1 MANVQISQLPA
12 AGAITGTE
20 LVPVVQNGVTV
31 QTTTGAIAA
40 SPSQTQTFLTKNLEP
55 SLPNSRYL
63 STNTGLSIT
72 DGGAQSYL
80 RLNLNGASGSLESAS
95 TGMIAKTS
103 GATVASRTLS
113 TSGLGL
119 SVTNGDGVSG
129 NPTFQLTGVAA
140 AVAAASGTGMLAI
153 VGGTTIA
160 GRQIYGTANQIGV
173 VNGDG
178 GAGSP
183 TISIVSD
190 PTIPGTGGMTVPK
203 GTDAQ
208 QPAGVTG
215 QIRYNTTTGVFE
227 GFTAGT
233 WQAFSQSNG
242 VTTFDGGTTGLTP
255 ALPTN
260 GAISLGGT
268 LVVANGGTGANT
280 LSGYLKGNGTSA
292 VTGVASIPSTDITGL
307 GTMSTQNANAVAI
320 TGGTISGLSAP
331 IAVASGGTGATTLT
345 GYVKGTGTSA
355 LTASATI
362 PNTDITGLGTMST
375 QSASFVAISG
385 GAINGTTIGSIT
397 PAAGSFT
404 SLASTSATVNSDA
417 VTTNTAS
424 QTITNKT
431 ISGASNTISNIGN
444 SSLTNS
450 AITINGNSVS
460 LGGSTTV
467 TATASNA
474 LTIGTGLSGTSYNGS
489 TPVTVAIDSTVATLA
504 GSQTLTNKTLTSP
517 SVNTPILSGGTINNA
532 IIGATVPAAGTFTS
546 VTMTTGTIT
555 TAPSTGNDIVNKTY
569 VDGISAGL
577 NFHQS
582 CRLATTTALPANTYN
597 NGASGVGATL
607 TANANGAL
615 SVDGTLTVAGNR
627 VLVKNEA
634 AGANNGVYTVTQV
647 GTAGTPYILTRAT
660 DYNTAGTGV
669 NQIDAGDFF
678 LVTAGAT
685 NANTSWV
692 QQTPL
697 PITVGTTAI
706 VFQQFGAP
714 ITYSAGTGLTESPS
728 YTFNIGNTGVT
739 ANTYGSASSVPQ
751 IGVNAQGQITSASNV
766 AIAINGNQITS
777 GTVGSTYI
785 SGAYG
790 NITGVG
796 TLASGT
802 WNASTIGV
810 AYGGTGATTLTG
822 YVKGSGTSALT
833 ASATIP
839 NTDISGLGTM
849 STQNANSVTITG
861 GTVNGTVIGGTTAA
875 AGSFTTVTATGGISG
890 GTF

>member
-40 SPSQTQTFLTKNLEP
+40 SPSQTQTFLTKNQEP

-63 STNTGLSIT
+63 STDTGLAIT

-80 RLNLNGASGSLESAS
+80 RLSLSGASGSLESAS

-103 GATVASRTLS
+103 GTTVASRTLS

-160 GRQIYGTANQIGV
+160 GRQILGTANQINV
-173 VNGDG
+173 ANGDG
-178 GAGSP
+178 SNSP
-183 TISIVSD
+183 VISIVSD
-190 PTIPGTGGMTVPK
+190 PTIPGTGGMTIPK
-203 GTDAQ
+203 GTVAQ
-208 QPAGVTG
+208 QPVGVTG
-215 QIRYNTTTGVFE
+215 QMRYNTTSGVFE
-227 GFTAGT
+227 GYTAGS
-233 WQAFSQSNG
+233 WLAFAQGNG

-260 GAISLGGT
+260 GVVSLGGT

-292 VTGVASIPSTDITGL
+292 FTGVATIPNTDITGL

-331 IAVASGGTGATTLT
+331 IAVASGGTGAATLT

-385 GAINGTTIGSIT
+385 GAINGTTIG
-397 PAAGSFT
+397 
-404 SLASTSATVNSDA
+404 
-417 VTTNTAS
+417 
-424 QTITNKT
+424 
-431 ISGASNTISNIGN
+431 
-444 SSLTNS
+444 
-450 AITINGNSVS
+450 AIT
-460 LGGSTTV
+460 
-467 TATASNA
+467 
-474 LTIGTGLSGTSYNGS
+474 
-489 TPVTVAIDSTVATLA
+489 
-504 GSQTLTNKTLTSP
+504 
-517 SVNTPILSGGTINNA
+517 
-532 IIGATVPAAGTFTS
+532 PAAGTFTTVNATSGTLGS
-546 VTMTTGTIT
+546 VALTTGTIT
-555 TAPSTGNDIVNKTY
+555 TAPSGGNDIVNKTY
-569 VDGISAGL
+569 ADALAGGL
-577 NFHQS
+577 SFHEA
-582 CRLATTTALPANTYN
+582 CRLATTAALPANTYN
-597 NGASGVGATL
+597 NGAFGVGATL

-615 SVDGTLTVAGNR
+615 SVDSTLTVAGNR
-627 VLVKNEA
+627 ILVKNEA
-634 AGANNGVYTVTQV
+634 AGANNGVYVVTQV

-660 DYNTAGTGV
+660 DFDTAGTGV
-669 NQIDAGDFF
+669 NQINAGDFF
-678 LVTAGAT
+678 LITAGTA

-692 QQTPL
+692 QQTLL
-697 PITVGTTAI
+697 PITVGITSI

-751 IGVNAQGQITSASNV
+751 VIVNAQGQITSASSV
-766 AIAINGNQITS
+766 AIAIAASQITS
-777 GTVGSTYI
+777 GT
-785 SGAYG
+785 
-790 NITGVG
+790 
-796 TLASGT
+796 LP
-802 WNASTIGV
+802 V
-810 AYGGTGATTLTG
+810 ANGGTGAATLTG

-849 STQNANSVTITG
+849 STQNASSVTITG
-861 GTVNGTVIGGTTAA
+861 GTVDGTVIGGTTAA

>member
-40 SPSQTQTFLTKNLEP
+40 SPAQTQTFLTKNQEP

-72 DGGAQSYL
+72 DGGSQSYL
-80 RLNLNGASGSLESAS
+80 RLNLNGASGSLETAS
-95 TGMIAKTS
+95 TGMIAKT
-103 GATVASRTLS
+103 GGTTVAARTLS

-119 SVTNGDGVSG
+119 SVTDGDGVSG

-140 AVAAASGTGMLAI
+140 AIAGASGTGMLAI
-153 VGGTTIA
+153 VGGSTIA
-160 GRQIYGTANQIGV
+160 GRQIYGTANQINV

-178 GAGSP
+178 GSGSP

-190 PTIPGTGGMTVPK
+190 PTIPGTGGMTIPK
-203 GTDAQ
+203 GTVAQ

-215 QIRYNTTTGVFE
+215 QIRFNTTTGVFE
-227 GFTAGT
+227 GYTAGT
-233 WQAFSQSNG
+233 WLAFAQGNG

-255 ALPTN
+255 VLPTN
-260 GAISLGGT
+260 GSISLGGT

-292 VTGVASIPSTDITGL
+292 FTSVATIPSTDITGL
-307 GTMSTQNANAVAI
+307 GTMSTQNANNVAI
-320 TGGTISGLSAP
+320 TGGTISGLSSP
-331 IAVASGGTGATTLT
+331 IAVDSGGTGAATLT

-385 GAINGTTIGSIT
+385 GAINGTTIGAIT
-397 PAAGSFT
+397 PAASTFT
-404 SLASTSATVNSDA
+404 TVN
-417 VTTNTAS
+417 
-424 QTITNKT
+424 
-431 ISGASNTISNIGN
+431 
-444 SSLTNS
+444 
-450 AITINGNSVS
+450 
-460 LGGSTTV
+460 
-467 TATASNA
+467 AT
-474 LTIGTGLSGTSYNGS
+474 SGTLGS
-489 TPVTVAIDSTVATLA
+489 VAL
-504 GSQTLTNKTLTSP
+504 
-517 SVNTPILSGGTINNA
+517 
-532 IIGATVPAAGTFTS
+532 
-546 VTMTTGTIT
+546 TTGTIT
-555 TAPSTGNDIVNKTY
+555 TTPSSGNDIVNKTY
-569 VDGISAGL
+569 ADGLAGGL
-577 NFHQS
+577 NFHEA
-582 CRLATTTALPANTYN
+582 CRLATATALPANTYN
-597 NGASGVGATL
+597 NGAFGVGATL

-615 SVDGTLTVAGNR
+615 SVDGTLTVVGNR
-627 VLVKNEA
+627 ILVKNEA

-660 DYNTAGTGV
+660 DFDTAGTGV

-678 LVTAGAT
+678 LVTAGTA

-697 PITVGTTAI
+697 PITVGITSI

-751 IGVNAQGQITSASNV
+751 VIVNAQGQITSASNV
-766 AIAINGNQITS
+766 AIAIAN
-777 GTVGSTYI
+777 
-785 SGAYG
+785 
-790 NITGVG
+790 
-796 TLASGT
+796 
-802 WNASTIGV
+802 
-810 AYGGTGATTLTG
+810 
-822 YVKGSGTSALT
+822 T
-833 ASATIP
+833 AV
-839 NTDISGLGTM
+839 SGLGTM

-861 GTVNGTVIGGTTAA
+861 GTVDGTVIGGTTAA
-875 AGSFTTVTATGGISG
+875 AGSFTTVTATSGISG

>member
-40 SPSQTQTFLTKNLEP
+40 SPSQTQTFLTKNQEP

-63 STNTGLSIT
+63 STNTGLAIT
-72 DGGAQSYL
+72 DGGVQSYL
-80 RLNLNGASGSLESAS
+80 RLSLSGASGSLESAS
-95 TGMIAKTS
+95 TGIIAKTS
-103 GATVASRTLS
+103 GTTVASRTLS

-129 NPTFQLTGVAA
+129 NPTFQLTGIAA

-160 GRQIYGTANQIGV
+160 GRQIYGTANQIDV
-173 VNGDG
+173 ANGDG
-178 GAGSP
+178 SNSP
-183 TISIVSD
+183 VISIVSN
-190 PTIPGTGGMTVPK
+190 PTIPGTGGMTIPK
-203 GTDAQ
+203 GTIAQ
-208 QPAGVTG
+208 QPVGVTG
-215 QIRYNTTTGVFE
+215 QIRYNTTNGVFE
-227 GFTAGT
+227 GYTAGT
-233 WQAFSQSNG
+233 WLAFAQGNG

-292 VTGVASIPSTDITGL
+292 FTGVATIPNTDITGL

-331 IAVASGGTGATTLT
+331 IAVASGGTGAATLT

-385 GAINGTTIGSIT
+385 GAINGTTIG
-397 PAAGSFT
+397 
-404 SLASTSATVNSDA
+404 
-417 VTTNTAS
+417 
-424 QTITNKT
+424 
-431 ISGASNTISNIGN
+431 
-444 SSLTNS
+444 
-450 AITINGNSVS
+450 AIT
-460 LGGSTTV
+460 
-467 TATASNA
+467 
-474 LTIGTGLSGTSYNGS
+474 
-489 TPVTVAIDSTVATLA
+489 
-504 GSQTLTNKTLTSP
+504 
-517 SVNTPILSGGTINNA
+517 
-532 IIGATVPAAGTFTS
+532 PAAGTFTTVGATSGTLGS
-546 VTMTTGTIT
+546 VALTTGTIT
-555 TAPSTGNDIVNKTY
+555 TAPSGGNDIVNKTY

-577 NFHQS
+577 NFHQA
-582 CRLATTTALPANTYN
+582 CRLATTAALPANTYN
-597 NGASGVGATL
+597 NGAFGVGATL

-678 LVTAGAT
+678 LITAGTA

-697 PITVGTTAI
+697 PITVGITSI

-751 IGVNAQGQITSASNV
+751 VIVNAQGQITSASSV
-766 AIAINGNQITS
+766 AIAIAN
-777 GTVGSTYI
+777 
-785 SGAYG
+785 
-790 NITGVG
+790 
-796 TLASGT
+796 
-802 WNASTIGV
+802 
-810 AYGGTGATTLTG
+810 
-822 YVKGSGTSALT
+822 T
-833 ASATIP
+833 AV
-839 NTDISGLGTM
+839 SGLGTM

-861 GTVNGTVIGGTTAA
+861 GTVDGTVIGGTTAA

>member
-1 MANVQISQLPA
+1 MSAQVTIAQLPT
-12 AGAITGTE
+12 AGAITGSE

-31 QTTTGAIAA
+31 QTTTGAIAG
-40 SPSQTQTFLTKNLEP
+40 SPTQTYTYLTVNQTP
-55 SLPNSRYL
+55 QLPNSRYVGA
-63 STNTGLSIT
+63 TNGLALT
-72 DGGAQSYL
+72 DGGAQGL
-80 RLNLNGASGSLESAS
+80 LNITTTGALSSLVSSGTGLQVKTSSTSITGRSVASSGS
-95 TGMIAKTS
+95 G
-103 GATVASRTLS
+103 V
-113 TSGLGL
+113 
-119 SVTNGDGVSG
+119 SVTNGDGIAGDPTVSLTGQVQSLANLSG
-129 NPTFQLTGVAA
+129 NGLMTISSGGVLN
-140 AVAAASGTGMLAI
+140 AVS
-153 VGGTTIA
+153 VV
-160 GRQIYGTANQIGV
+160 GTANQIAV
-173 VNGDG
+173 TNGNGIG
-178 GAGSP
+178 GAP
-183 TISIVSD
+183 TIAISNDVIL
-190 PTIPGTGGMTVPK
+190 PGTGAATLPK
-203 GTDAQ
+203 GTDVQ
-208 QPAGVTG
+208 RPVGVTG
-215 QIRYNTTTGVFE
+215 QIRFNTTTGVFE
-227 GFTAGT
+227 GFTAGS
-233 WQAFSQSNG
+233 WLAFAQGNG

-255 ALPTN
+255 VLPTN

-292 VTGVASIPSTDITGL
+292 FTGVATIPSTDITGL

-331 IAVASGGTGATTLT
+331 IAVASGGTGAATLT

-385 GAINGTTIGSIT
+385 GAINGTTIGAIT
-397 PAAGSFT
+397 PAAS
-404 SLASTSATVNSDA
+404 
-417 VTTNTAS
+417 
-424 QTITNKT
+424 
-431 ISGASNTISNIGN
+431 
-444 SSLTNS
+444 
-450 AITINGNSVS
+450 
-460 LGGSTTV
+460 
-467 TATASNA
+467 
-474 LTIGTGLSGTSYNGS
+474 
-489 TPVTVAIDSTVATLA
+489 
-504 GSQTLTNKTLTSP
+504 
-517 SVNTPILSGGTINNA
+517 
-532 IIGATVPAAGTFTS
+532 TFTS
-546 VTMTTGTIT
+546 VNATSGTLGSVALTTGTIT
-555 TAPSTGNDIVNKTY
+555 TTPSSGNDIVNKTY
-569 VDGISAGL
+569 ADGIAGGL
-577 NFHQS
+577 NFHQA
-582 CRLATTTALPANTYN
+582 CRLATTAALPANTYN
-597 NGASGVGATL
+597 NGAFGVGATL

-627 VLVKNEA
+627 ILVKNEA
-634 AGANNGVYTVTQV
+634 APANNGVYTVTQV

-678 LVTAGAT
+678 LITAGTA

-697 PITVGTTAI
+697 PITVGITSI

-751 IGVNAQGQITSASNV
+751 VIVNAQGQITSASNV
-766 AIAINGNQITS
+766 AIAIAASQITS
-777 GTVGSTYI
+777 GT
-785 SGAYG
+785 
-790 NITGVG
+790 
-796 TLASGT
+796 LP
-802 WNASTIGV
+802 V
-810 AYGGTGATTLTG
+810 ANGGTGAATLTG

-861 GTVNGTVIGGTTAA
+861 GTVDGTVIGGTTAA

>member
-40 SPSQTQTFLTKNLEP
+40 SPAQTQTFLTKNQEP

-72 DGGAQSYL
+72 DGGSQSYL
-80 RLNLNGASGSLESAS
+80 RLNLNGASGSLETAS

-103 GATVASRTLS
+103 GTTVAARTLS

-119 SVTNGDGVSG
+119 SVTDGDGVSG

-140 AVAAASGTGMLAI
+140 AIAGASGTGMLAI
-153 VGGTTIA
+153 VGGSTIA
-160 GRQIYGTANQIGV
+160 GRQIYGTANQINV

-178 GAGSP
+178 GSGSP

-190 PTIPGTGGMTVPK
+190 PTIPGTGGMTIPK
-203 GTDAQ
+203 GTIAQ
-208 QPAGVTG
+208 QPVGVTG
-215 QIRYNTTTGVFE
+215 QIRFNTTTGVFE
-227 GFTAGT
+227 GYTAGT
-233 WQAFSQSNG
+233 WLAFAQGNG

-255 ALPTN
+255 VLPTN

-292 VTGVASIPSTDITGL
+292 FTGVATIPSTDITGL
-307 GTMSTQNANAVAI
+307 GTMSTQNANNVAI
-320 TGGTISGLSAP
+320 TGGTISGLSSP
-331 IAVASGGTGATTLT
+331 IAVASGGTGAATLT

-385 GAINGTTIGSIT
+385 GAINGTTIGAIT
-397 PAAGSFT
+397 PAASTFT
-404 SLASTSATVNSDA
+404 TVN
-417 VTTNTAS
+417 
-424 QTITNKT
+424 
-431 ISGASNTISNIGN
+431 
-444 SSLTNS
+444 
-450 AITINGNSVS
+450 
-460 LGGSTTV
+460 
-467 TATASNA
+467 AT
-474 LTIGTGLSGTSYNGS
+474 SGTLGS
-489 TPVTVAIDSTVATLA
+489 VAL
-504 GSQTLTNKTLTSP
+504 
-517 SVNTPILSGGTINNA
+517 
-532 IIGATVPAAGTFTS
+532 
-546 VTMTTGTIT
+546 TTGTIT
-555 TAPSTGNDIVNKTY
+555 TTPSSGNDIVNKTY
-569 VDGISAGL
+569 ADGLAGGL
-577 NFHQS
+577 NFHQA
-582 CRLATTTALPANTYN
+582 CRLATATALPANTYN
-597 NGASGVGATL
+597 NGAFGVGATL

-615 SVDGTLTVAGNR
+615 TVDGTLSVAGDR
-627 VLVKNEA
+627 ILVKNEA
-634 AGANNGVYTVTQV
+634 AGANNGVYVVTQV

-660 DYNTAGTGV
+660 DFDTAGTGV

-678 LVTAGAT
+678 LITAGTANT
-685 NANTSWV
+685 NTSWV

-697 PITVGTTAI
+697 PITVGITSI

-751 IGVNAQGQITSASNV
+751 VIVNAQGQITSASNV
-766 AIAINGNQITS
+766 AIAIAN
-777 GTVGSTYI
+777 
-785 SGAYG
+785 
-790 NITGVG
+790 
-796 TLASGT
+796 
-802 WNASTIGV
+802 
-810 AYGGTGATTLTG
+810 
-822 YVKGSGTSALT
+822 T
-833 ASATIP
+833 AV
-839 NTDISGLGTM
+839 SGLGTM

-861 GTVNGTVIGGTTAA
+861 GTVDGTVIGGTTAA
-875 AGSFTTVTATGGISG
+875 AGSFTTVTATSGISG

>member
-1 MANVQISQLPA
+1 
-12 AGAITGTE
+12 
-20 LVPVVQNGVTV
+20 
-31 QTTTGAIAA
+31 
-40 SPSQTQTFLTKNLEP
+40 
-55 SLPNSRYL
+55 
-63 STNTGLSIT
+63 
-72 DGGAQSYL
+72 
-80 RLNLNGASGSLESAS
+80 
-95 TGMIAKTS
+95 MIAKTS
-103 GATVASRTLS
+103 GTTVASRTLS

-129 NPTFQLTGVAA
+129 NPTFQLTGIAA

-160 GRQIYGTANQIGV
+160 GRQIYGTANQIDV

-190 PTIPGTGGMTVPK
+190 PTIPGTGGMTIPK
-203 GTDAQ
+203 GTVGQ

-215 QIRYNTTTGVFE
+215 QIRYNTTSGVFE
-227 GFTAGT
+227 GYTSGT
-233 WQAFSQSNG
+233 WLAFAQGNG

-260 GAISLGGT
+260 GVVSLGGT

-331 IAVASGGTGATTLT
+331 IAVASGGTGAATLT

-385 GAINGTTIGSIT
+385 GAINGTTIG
-397 PAAGSFT
+397 
-404 SLASTSATVNSDA
+404 
-417 VTTNTAS
+417 
-424 QTITNKT
+424 
-431 ISGASNTISNIGN
+431 
-444 SSLTNS
+444 
-450 AITINGNSVS
+450 AIT
-460 LGGSTTV
+460 
-467 TATASNA
+467 
-474 LTIGTGLSGTSYNGS
+474 
-489 TPVTVAIDSTVATLA
+489 
-504 GSQTLTNKTLTSP
+504 
-517 SVNTPILSGGTINNA
+517 
-532 IIGATVPAAGTFTS
+532 PAAGTFTTVNATSGTLGS
-546 VTMTTGTIT
+546 VALTTGTIT
-555 TAPSTGNDIVNKTY
+555 TAPSGGNDIVNKTY

-577 NFHQS
+577 NFHQA
-582 CRLATTTALPANTYN
+582 CRLATTAALPANTYN
-597 NGASGVGATL
+597 NGAFGVGATL

-634 AGANNGVYTVTQV
+634 ASANNGVYTVTQV
-647 GTAGTPYILTRAT
+647 GTAGTPYILTRTT
-660 DYNTAGTGV
+660 DYNTAGAGV

-678 LVTAGAT
+678 LITAGTA

-697 PITVGTTAI
+697 PITVGITSI

-714 ITYSAGTGLTESPS
+714 IVYSAGTGLTESPS

-751 IGVNAQGQITSASNV
+751 VIVNARGQITSASNV

-777 GTVGSTYI
+777 GTVGSAYI
-785 SGAYG
+785 SGSYTG
-790 NITGVG
+790 ITSVG
-796 TLASGT
+796 TLTAGT
-802 WNASTIGV
+802 WNANTIGV

-875 AGSFTTVTATGGISG
+875 AGSFTTVTATSGISG

>member
-40 SPSQTQTFLTKNLEP
+40 SPSQTQTFLTKNQEP
-55 SLPNSRYL
+55 SLPNSQYL
-63 STNTGLSIT
+63 STSTGLAIT

-80 RLNLNGASGSLESAS
+80 RLSLSGASGSLESAS

-103 GATVASRTLS
+103 GATVAPRTLS

-160 GRQIYGTANQIGV
+160 GRQIYGTANQINI

-242 VTTFDGGTTGLTP
+242 VTTFDGGSTGLTP
-255 ALPTN
+255 VLPTN

-331 IAVASGGTGATTLT
+331 LAVDSGGTGAATLT

-355 LTASATI
+355 LTASSTI
-362 PNTDITGLGTMST
+362 PNTDITGLGSMST
-375 QSASFVAISG
+375 QSSSFVSISG
-385 GAINGTTIGSIT
+385 GSINGASIGSIT

-404 SLASTSATVNSDA
+404 TLASTSATVSGDT
-417 VTTNTAS
+417 VTTNTA
-424 QTITNKT
+424 
-431 ISGASNTISNIGN
+431 A
-444 SSLTNS
+444 
-450 AITINGNSVS
+450 
-460 LGGSTTV
+460 
-467 TATASNA
+467 
-474 LTIGTGLSGTSYNGS
+474 
-489 TPVTVAIDSTVATLA
+489 
-504 GSQTLTNKTLTSP
+504 QTLTNKTLTSP
-517 SVNTPILSGGTINNA
+517 TVNTPILYGGTINNTT
-532 IIGATVPAAGTFTS
+532 IGASVPASGEFTS

-555 TAPSTGNDIVNKTY
+555 TTPSTGNDIVNKSY

-577 NFHQS
+577 NFHQA
-582 CRLATTTALPANTYN
+582 CRLATATALPANTYN

-660 DYNTAGTGV
+660 DYNTSGSGV

-697 PITVGTTAI
+697 PITVGTTAL

-714 ITYSAGTGLTESPS
+714 ITYSPGTGLTESPS

-739 ANTYGSASSVPQ
+739 ANTYGSAAFVPQ
-751 IGVNAQGQITSASNV
+751 IGVNAQGQITNASNV
-766 AIAINGNQITS
+766 SISINGNQITS
-777 GTVGSTYI
+777 GTVGSSYI
-785 SGAYG
+785 SGSYG

-802 WNASTIGV
+802 WNASTIDV

-822 YVKGSGTSALT
+822 YVKGSGTAALT

-849 STQNANSVTITG
+849 STQNANNVIITG
-861 GTVNGTVIGGTTAA
+861 GSIDGTIIGGTTPA

>member
-40 SPSQTQTFLTKNLEP
+40 SPSQTQTFLTKNQEP

-63 STNTGLSIT
+63 STDTGLAIT

-80 RLNLNGASGSLESAS
+80 RLSLSGASGSLESAS

-103 GATVASRTLS
+103 GTTVASRTLS

-160 GRQIYGTANQIGV
+160 GRQILGTANQINV
-173 VNGDG
+173 ANGDG
-178 GAGSP
+178 SNSP
-183 TISIVSD
+183 VISIVSD
-190 PTIPGTGGMTVPK
+190 PTIPGTGGMTIPK
-203 GTDAQ
+203 GTVAQ
-208 QPAGVTG
+208 QPVGVTG
-215 QIRYNTTTGVFE
+215 QMRYNTTSGVFE
-227 GFTAGT
+227 GYTAGS
-233 WQAFSQSNG
+233 WLAFAQGNG

-255 ALPTN
+255 VLPTN

-292 VTGVASIPSTDITGL
+292 FTGVATIPNTDITGL

-331 IAVASGGTGATTLT
+331 IAVASGGTGAATLT

-385 GAINGTTIGSIT
+385 GAINGTTIG
-397 PAAGSFT
+397 
-404 SLASTSATVNSDA
+404 
-417 VTTNTAS
+417 
-424 QTITNKT
+424 
-431 ISGASNTISNIGN
+431 
-444 SSLTNS
+444 
-450 AITINGNSVS
+450 AIT
-460 LGGSTTV
+460 
-467 TATASNA
+467 
-474 LTIGTGLSGTSYNGS
+474 
-489 TPVTVAIDSTVATLA
+489 
-504 GSQTLTNKTLTSP
+504 
-517 SVNTPILSGGTINNA
+517 
-532 IIGATVPAAGTFTS
+532 PAAGTFTTVNATSGTLGS
-546 VTMTTGTIT
+546 VALTTGTIT
-555 TAPSTGNDIVNKTY
+555 TAPSGGNDIVNKTY
-569 VDGISAGL
+569 ADALAGGL
-577 NFHQS
+577 SFHEA
-582 CRLATTTALPANTYN
+582 CRLATTAALPANTYN
-597 NGASGVGATL
+597 NGAFGVGATL

-615 SVDGTLTVAGNR
+615 SVDSTLTVAGNR
-627 VLVKNEA
+627 ILVKNEA
-634 AGANNGVYTVTQV
+634 AGANNGVYVVTQV

-660 DYNTAGTGV
+660 DFDTAGTGV
-669 NQIDAGDFF
+669 NQINAGDFF
-678 LVTAGAT
+678 LITAGTA

-692 QQTPL
+692 QQTLL
-697 PITVGTTAI
+697 PITVGITSI

-751 IGVNAQGQITSASNV
+751 VIVNAQGQITSASSV
-766 AIAINGNQITS
+766 AIAIAASQITS
-777 GTVGSTYI
+777 GT
-785 SGAYG
+785 
-790 NITGVG
+790 
-796 TLASGT
+796 LP
-802 WNASTIGV
+802 V
-810 AYGGTGATTLTG
+810 ANGGTGAATLTG

-849 STQNANSVTITG
+849 STQNASSVTITG
-861 GTVNGTVIGGTTAA
+861 GTVDGTVIGGTTAA

>member
-40 SPSQTQTFLTKNLEP
+40 SPAQTQTFLTKNQEP

-72 DGGAQSYL
+72 DGGSQSYL
-80 RLNLNGASGSLESAS
+80 RLNLNGASGSLETAS
-95 TGMIAKTS
+95 TGMIAKT
-103 GATVASRTLS
+103 GGTTVAARTLS

-119 SVTNGDGVSG
+119 SVTNGDGVSS

-140 AVAAASGTGMLAI
+140 AIAGASGTGMLAI

-160 GRQIYGTANQIGV
+160 GRQIYGTANQINV

-178 GAGSP
+178 GSGSP

-190 PTIPGTGGMTVPK
+190 PTIPGTGGMTIPK
-203 GTDAQ
+203 GTVAQ

-215 QIRYNTTTGVFE
+215 QIRFNTTTGVFE
-227 GFTAGT
+227 GYTAGT
-233 WQAFSQSNG
+233 WLAFAQGNG

-292 VTGVASIPSTDITGL
+292 FTGVATIPSTDITGL
-307 GTMSTQNANAVAI
+307 GTMSTQNANNVAI
-320 TGGTISGLSAP
+320 TGGTISGLSSP
-331 IAVASGGTGATTLT
+331 IAVASGGTGAATLT

-385 GAINGTTIGSIT
+385 GAINGTTIGAIT
-397 PAAGSFT
+397 PAASTFT
-404 SLASTSATVNSDA
+404 TVN
-417 VTTNTAS
+417 
-424 QTITNKT
+424 
-431 ISGASNTISNIGN
+431 
-444 SSLTNS
+444 
-450 AITINGNSVS
+450 
-460 LGGSTTV
+460 
-467 TATASNA
+467 AT
-474 LTIGTGLSGTSYNGS
+474 SGTLGS
-489 TPVTVAIDSTVATLA
+489 VAL
-504 GSQTLTNKTLTSP
+504 
-517 SVNTPILSGGTINNA
+517 
-532 IIGATVPAAGTFTS
+532 
-546 VTMTTGTIT
+546 TTGTIT
-555 TAPSTGNDIVNKTY
+555 TTPSSGNDIVNKTY
-569 VDGISAGL
+569 ADGLAGGL
-577 NFHQS
+577 NFHQA
-582 CRLATTTALPANTYN
+582 CRLATATALPANTYN
-597 NGASGVGATL
+597 NGAFGVGATL

-615 SVDGTLTVAGNR
+615 SVDGTLSVAGNR
-627 VLVKNEA
+627 ILVKNEA
-634 AGANNGVYTVTQV
+634 AGANNGVYVVTQV

-660 DYNTAGTGV
+660 DFDTAGTGV

-678 LVTAGAT
+678 LITAGTA

-697 PITVGTTAI
+697 PITVGITSI

-751 IGVNAQGQITSASNV
+751 VIVNAQGQITNASSVN
-766 AIAINGNQITS
+766 IAINGNQITS
-777 GTVGSTYI
+777 GTVGSSYI

-796 TLASGT
+796 TLATGT

-839 NTDISGLGTM
+839 NTDITGLGTM
-849 STQNANSVTITG
+849 STQNANSVAITG
-861 GTVNGTVIGGTTAA
+861 GTVDGTVIGGTTAA

>member
-63 STNTGLSIT
+63 STNTGLAIT

-80 RLNLNGASGSLESAS
+80 RLSLSGASGSLESAS

-103 GATVASRTLS
+103 GTTVASRTLS

-160 GRQIYGTANQIGV
+160 GRQILGTANQINV
-173 VNGDG
+173 ANGDG
-178 GAGSP
+178 SNSP
-183 TISIVSD
+183 VISIVSD
-190 PTIPGTGGMTVPK
+190 PTIPGTGGMTIPK
-203 GTDAQ
+203 GTIAQ
-208 QPAGVTG
+208 QPVGVTG
-215 QIRYNTTTGVFE
+215 QIRYNTTSGLFE
-227 GFTAGT
+227 GYTAGS
-233 WQAFSQSNG
+233 WLAFAQGNG

-331 IAVASGGTGATTLT
+331 IAVASGGTGAATLT

-385 GAINGTTIGSIT
+385 GAINGTTIG
-397 PAAGSFT
+397 
-404 SLASTSATVNSDA
+404 
-417 VTTNTAS
+417 
-424 QTITNKT
+424 
-431 ISGASNTISNIGN
+431 
-444 SSLTNS
+444 
-450 AITINGNSVS
+450 AIT
-460 LGGSTTV
+460 
-467 TATASNA
+467 
-474 LTIGTGLSGTSYNGS
+474 
-489 TPVTVAIDSTVATLA
+489 
-504 GSQTLTNKTLTSP
+504 
-517 SVNTPILSGGTINNA
+517 
-532 IIGATVPAAGTFTS
+532 PAAGTFTTVNATSGTLGS
-546 VTMTTGTIT
+546 VALTTGTIT
-555 TAPSTGNDIVNKTY
+555 TAPSGGNDIVNKTY
-569 VDGISAGL
+569 ADALAGGL
-577 NFHQS
+577 NFHQA
-582 CRLATTTALPANTYN
+582 CRLATTAALPANTYN
-597 NGASGVGATL
+597 NGAFGVGATL

-615 SVDGTLTVAGNR
+615 SVDSTLTVAGNR
-627 VLVKNEA
+627 ILIKNEA
-634 AGANNGVYTVTQV
+634 APANNGVYTVTQV

-660 DYNTAGTGV
+660 DFDTPGTGV

-678 LVTAGAT
+678 LITAGTANT
-685 NANTSWV
+685 NTSWV

-697 PITVGTTAI
+697 PITVGITSI

-751 IGVNAQGQITSASNV
+751 VIVNAQGQITSASSV
-766 AIAINGNQITS
+766 AIAIAASQITS
-777 GTVGSTYI
+777 GT
-785 SGAYG
+785 
-790 NITGVG
+790 
-796 TLASGT
+796 LP
-802 WNASTIGV
+802 V
-810 AYGGTGATTLTG
+810 ANGGTGAATLTG

-849 STQNANSVTITG
+849 STQNASSVTITG
-861 GTVNGTVIGGTTAA
+861 GTVDGTVIGGTTAA

>member
-40 SPSQTQTFLTKNLEP
+40 SPAQTQTFLTKNQEP

-72 DGGAQSYL
+72 DGGSQSYL
-80 RLNLNGASGSLESAS
+80 RLNLNGASGSLETAS
-95 TGMIAKTS
+95 TGMIAKT
-103 GATVASRTLS
+103 GGTTVAARTLS

-119 SVTNGDGVSG
+119 SVTDGDGVSG

-140 AVAAASGTGMLAI
+140 AIAGASGTGMLAI
-153 VGGTTIA
+153 VGGSTIA
-160 GRQIYGTANQIGV
+160 GRQIYGTANQINV

-178 GAGSP
+178 GSGSP

-190 PTIPGTGGMTVPK
+190 PTIPGTGGMTIPK
-203 GTDAQ
+203 GTVAQ

-215 QIRYNTTTGVFE
+215 QIRFNTTTGVFE
-227 GFTAGT
+227 GYTAGT
-233 WQAFSQSNG
+233 WLAFAQGNG

-255 ALPTN
+255 VLPTN

-292 VTGVASIPSTDITGL
+292 FTGVATIPNTDITGL
-307 GTMSTQNANAVAI
+307 GTMSTQNANNVAI

-331 IAVASGGTGATTLT
+331 IAVASGGTGAATLT

-385 GAINGTTIGSIT
+385 GAINGTTIGAIT
-397 PAAGSFT
+397 PAASTFT
-404 SLASTSATVNSDA
+404 TVN
-417 VTTNTAS
+417 
-424 QTITNKT
+424 
-431 ISGASNTISNIGN
+431 
-444 SSLTNS
+444 
-450 AITINGNSVS
+450 
-460 LGGSTTV
+460 
-467 TATASNA
+467 AT
-474 LTIGTGLSGTSYNGS
+474 SGTLGS
-489 TPVTVAIDSTVATLA
+489 VAL
-504 GSQTLTNKTLTSP
+504 
-517 SVNTPILSGGTINNA
+517 
-532 IIGATVPAAGTFTS
+532 
-546 VTMTTGTIT
+546 TTGTIT
-555 TAPSTGNDIVNKTY
+555 TTPSSGNDIVNKTY
-569 VDGISAGL
+569 ADGIAGGL
-577 NFHQS
+577 NFHQA
-582 CRLATTTALPANTYN
+582 CRLATATALPANTYN
-597 NGASGVGATL
+597 NGAFGVGATL

-615 SVDGTLTVAGNR
+615 SVDGTLTVVGNR
-627 VLVKNEA
+627 ILVKNEA
-634 AGANNGVYTVTQV
+634 AGANNGVYVVTQV

-660 DYNTAGTGV
+660 DFDTAGTGV

-678 LVTAGAT
+678 LITDGTANT
-685 NANTSWV
+685 NTSWV

-697 PITVGTTAI
+697 PITVGITSI

-751 IGVNAQGQITSASNV
+751 VIVNAQGQITSASNV
-766 AIAINGNQITS
+766 AIAIAN
-777 GTVGSTYI
+777 
-785 SGAYG
+785 
-790 NITGVG
+790 
-796 TLASGT
+796 
-802 WNASTIGV
+802 
-810 AYGGTGATTLTG
+810 
-822 YVKGSGTSALT
+822 T
-833 ASATIP
+833 AV
-839 NTDISGLGTM
+839 SGLGTM

-861 GTVNGTVIGGTTAA
+861 GTVDGTVIGGTTAA
-875 AGSFTTVTATGGISG
+875 AGSFTTVTATSGISG

>member
-40 SPSQTQTFLTKNLEP
+40 SPSQTQTFLTKNQEP

-63 STNTGLSIT
+63 STDTGLAIT
-72 DGGAQSYL
+72 DGGAQSFL
-80 RLNLNGASGSLESAS
+80 RLSLNGASGSLESAS

-103 GATVASRTLS
+103 GTTVASRTLS

-119 SVTNGDGVSG
+119 SVTNGGGISG

-160 GRQIYGTANQIGV
+160 GRQILGTANQINV
-173 VNGDG
+173 ANGDG
-178 GAGSP
+178 SNSP
-183 TISIVSD
+183 VISIVSD
-190 PTIPGTGGMTVPK
+190 PTIPGTGGMTIPK
-203 GTDAQ
+203 GTVGQ

-215 QIRYNTTTGVFE
+215 QIRYNTTSGLFE

-233 WQAFSQSNG
+233 WLSFSQGNG
-242 VTTFDGGTTGLTP
+242 VLTFDGGTTGLTP
-255 ALPTN
+255 VLPTN
-260 GAISLGGT
+260 GAVSLGGT
-268 LVVANGGTGANT
+268 LVVANGGTGATT

-292 VTGVASIPSTDITGL
+292 FTGVATIPNTDITGL
-307 GTMSTQNANAVAI
+307 GTMSTQSANNVAI

-331 IAVASGGTGATTLT
+331 IAVASGGTGAATLN

-355 LTASATI
+355 LTAAATI

-385 GAINGTTIGSIT
+385 GAINGTTVG
-397 PAAGSFT
+397 
-404 SLASTSATVNSDA
+404 
-417 VTTNTAS
+417 
-424 QTITNKT
+424 
-431 ISGASNTISNIGN
+431 
-444 SSLTNS
+444 
-450 AITINGNSVS
+450 AIT
-460 LGGSTTV
+460 
-467 TATASNA
+467 
-474 LTIGTGLSGTSYNGS
+474 
-489 TPVTVAIDSTVATLA
+489 
-504 GSQTLTNKTLTSP
+504 
-517 SVNTPILSGGTINNA
+517 
-532 IIGATVPAAGTFTS
+532 PAAGTFTTVNASSGTLGS
-546 VTMTTGTIT
+546 VALTTGTIT
-555 TAPSTGNDIVNKTY
+555 TTPVSGNDIPNKTY
-569 VDGISAGL
+569 VDGLAGGL
-577 NFHQS
+577 SFHEA
-582 CRLATTTALPANTYN
+582 CRLATTAALPANTYN
-597 NGASGVGATL
+597 NGAFGVGATL

-615 SVDGTLTVAGNR
+615 SVDSTLTVAGNR
-627 VLVKNEA
+627 ILVKNEA
-634 AGANNGVYTVTQV
+634 APANNGVYVVTQV
-647 GTAGTPYILTRAT
+647 GSAGTPYILTRAT
-660 DYNTAGTGV
+660 DFNTPGTGI
-669 NQIDAGDFF
+669 NQINAGDFF
-678 LVTAGAT
+678 LITAGTA

-697 PITVGTTAI
+697 PITVGITSI
-706 VFQQFGAP
+706 VFQQFGVG
-714 ITYSAGTGLTESPS
+714 ITYSAGTGLTESPT

-739 ANTYGSASSVPQ
+739 ANTYGTASAVPQ
-751 IGVNAQGQITSASNV
+751 VIVNAQGQITSASNV
-766 AIAINGNQITS
+766 NIAIDGNQITS
-777 GTVGSTYI
+777 GTIGSAYI

-796 TLASGT
+796 TLATGT

-839 NTDISGLGTM
+839 NTDITGLGTM
-849 STQNANSVTITG
+849 STQNANSVAITG
-861 GTVNGTVIGGTTAA
+861 GTVDGTVIGGTTAA

>member
-63 STNTGLSIT
+63 STNTGLAIT

-80 RLNLNGASGSLESAS
+80 RLSLSGASGSLESAS

-103 GATVASRTLS
+103 GTTVASRTLS

-160 GRQIYGTANQIGV
+160 GRQILGTANQINV
-173 VNGDG
+173 ANGDG
-178 GAGSP
+178 SNSP
-183 TISIVSD
+183 VISIVSD
-190 PTIPGTGGMTVPK
+190 PTIPGTGGMTIPK
-203 GTDAQ
+203 GTIAQ
-208 QPAGVTG
+208 QPVGVTG
-215 QIRYNTTTGVFE
+215 QIRYNTTSGLFE
-227 GFTAGT
+227 GYTAGS
-233 WQAFSQSNG
+233 WLAFAQGNG

-331 IAVASGGTGATTLT
+331 IAVASGGTGAATLT

-385 GAINGTTIGSIT
+385 GAINGTTIG
-397 PAAGSFT
+397 
-404 SLASTSATVNSDA
+404 
-417 VTTNTAS
+417 
-424 QTITNKT
+424 
-431 ISGASNTISNIGN
+431 
-444 SSLTNS
+444 
-450 AITINGNSVS
+450 AIT
-460 LGGSTTV
+460 
-467 TATASNA
+467 
-474 LTIGTGLSGTSYNGS
+474 
-489 TPVTVAIDSTVATLA
+489 
-504 GSQTLTNKTLTSP
+504 
-517 SVNTPILSGGTINNA
+517 
-532 IIGATVPAAGTFTS
+532 PAAGTFTTVNATSGTLGS
-546 VTMTTGTIT
+546 VALTTGTIT
-555 TAPSTGNDIVNKTY
+555 TAPSGGNDIVNKTY
-569 VDGISAGL
+569 ADALAGGL
-577 NFHQS
+577 NFHQA
-582 CRLATTTALPANTYN
+582 CRLATTAALPANTYN
-597 NGASGVGATL
+597 NGAFGVGATL

-615 SVDGTLTVAGNR
+615 SVDSTLTVAGNR
-627 VLVKNEA
+627 ILIKNEA
-634 AGANNGVYTVTQV
+634 APANNGVYTVTQV

-660 DYNTAGTGV
+660 DFDTPGTGV

-678 LVTAGAT
+678 LITAGTANT
-685 NANTSWV
+685 NTSWV

-697 PITVGTTAI
+697 PITVGITSI

-751 IGVNAQGQITSASNV
+751 VIVNAQGQITSASSV
-766 AIAINGNQITS
+766 AIAIAASQITS
-777 GTVGSTYI
+777 GT
-785 SGAYG
+785 
-790 NITGVG
+790 
-796 TLASGT
+796 LP
-802 WNASTIGV
+802 V
-810 AYGGTGATTLTG
+810 ANGGTGAATLTG

-849 STQNANSVTITG
+849 STQNASSVTITG